1 MKISQAL
8 KMTAT
13 TNQSDGEIS
22 YENLREK
29 RIKENMERMLKLG
42 ISDLS
47 KKLKSKP
54 PPPLPKK
61 SIKKNKSEVENTEPP
76 RRSSRLEKLT
86 PVSYSD
92 SRPNTPKGRRNQMEE
107 EEEDDDDEENEE
119 DESEDEDGNY
129 RTRARF
135 NSDLCGRL
143 STRLQKVSRVNYAE
157 VTPKKTNIEKDGEN
171 GKEDVLVEE
180 EEKLEMGTEEEK
192 PEMDTEE
199 DQESAKQPVSVNWS
213 LVFDNVEQSLHPIE
227 SVNSCTGGKDPDVG
241 DVTSPKQT

>member
-1 MKISQAL
+1 MKVSQAL
-8 KMTAT
+8 KMTATT

-29 RIKENMERMLKLG
+29 RIKENMKRMLKLG

-54 PPPLPKK
+54 LPPLPKK

-92 SRPNTPKGRRNQMEE
+92 TRPKTPKGRKNQMEE
-107 EEEDDDDEENEE
+107 EEEDDDEDEEE
-119 DESEDEDGNY
+119 DDEDEDGNY

-135 NSDLCGRL
+135 NSDLCGRR
-143 STRLQKVSRVNYAE
+143 STRLQKASRVNYAE
-157 VTPKKTNIEKDGEN
+157 VTPKKTNIEKEGDNE
-171 GKEDVLVEE
+171 KDVLVEE
-180 EEKLEMGTEEEK
+180 EGL

-199 DQESAKQPVSVNWS
+199 HQKSAKQPVSVNRS
-213 LVFDNVEQSLHPIE
+213 LVFDNVEHSLHPIE
-227 SVNSCTGGKDPDVG
+227 SVNSSTGGKDPDVG
-241 DVTSPKQT
+241 EVTSPKQT

>member
-22 YENLREK
+22 YEDLRQK

-76 RRSSRLEKLT
+76 RRSSR
-86 PVSYSD
+86 
-92 SRPNTPKGRRNQMEE
+92 
-107 EEEDDDDEENEE
+107 
-119 DESEDEDGNY
+119 
-129 RTRARF
+129 
-135 NSDLCGRL
+135 
-143 STRLQKVSRVNYAE
+143 
-157 VTPKKTNIEKDGEN
+157 
-171 GKEDVLVEE
+171 
-180 EEKLEMGTEEEK
+180 
-192 PEMDTEE
+192 
-199 DQESAKQPVSVNWS
+199 
-213 LVFDNVEQSLHPIE
+213 
-227 SVNSCTGGKDPDVG
+227 
-241 DVTSPKQT
+241 